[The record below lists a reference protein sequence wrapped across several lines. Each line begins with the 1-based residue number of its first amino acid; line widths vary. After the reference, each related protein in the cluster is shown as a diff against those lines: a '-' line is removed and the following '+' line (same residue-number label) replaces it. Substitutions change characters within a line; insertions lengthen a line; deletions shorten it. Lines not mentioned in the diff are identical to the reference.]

1 MNGIPLHLLRH
12 LLLAQAVAAEGKAVV
27 EVEVKA
33 EVVAEVKAEV
43 VAGPHEAAPER
54 AEAMAAKAAAVA
66 VVVDAS

>member
-33 EVVAEVKAEV
+33 EVVA
-43 VAGPHEAAPER
+43 GPHEAAPER